1 MNNKDVTKSPFS
13 KLRHITI
20 VVKDIER
27 AEQFYSS
34 IGIGPFET
42 PPSHGSME
50 RTLRGKPLHNK
61 VLVRE
66 ANIGPVI
73 LQLVQEIEG
82 ESLVTEFMRKKGE
95 GVFHLGFV
103 VDDVDKEEAKA
114 VKLGLKVTQRARRED
129 GSGNAF
135 FDTEALGGVVLLIRQ
150 NPREK

>member
-13 KLRHITI
+13 KLHHITI
-20 VVKDIER
+20 AVKDIEG
-27 AEQFYSS
+27 AEKFYSS

-42 PPSHGSME
+42 PPRHGSME

-66 ANIGPVI
+66 ANIGSVV
-73 LQLVQEIEG
+73 LQLVQEVEG
-82 ESLVTEFMRKKGE
+82 KSLVTEFMSKKGE

-114 VKLGLKVTQRARRED
+114 VKLGLKVTQRARGED

-135 FDTEALGGVVLLIRQ
+135 FDTETLGGVVLQIRQ